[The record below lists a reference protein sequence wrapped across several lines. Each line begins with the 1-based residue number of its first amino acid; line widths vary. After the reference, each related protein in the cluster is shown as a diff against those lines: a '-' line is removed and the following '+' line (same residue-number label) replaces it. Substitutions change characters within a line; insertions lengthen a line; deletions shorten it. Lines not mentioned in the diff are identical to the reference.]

1 VFYTSCDPAD
11 AKREHFFVQ
20 EGGWLRN
27 DGLLSRERADR
38 TAAAAIGPNPRFAWR
53 DTLALRFRYMT
64 NCKSVETQLRVDE
77 KKYTLVR
84 PLAVD
89 RKNLNQWM
97 SVEIPFAL
105 SGWPVFRRDDGGTQL
120 VVSTEDKFDSIRFAV
135 RQQDVFGDQ
144 RAYVLVD
151 DIQVVEKE

>member
-1 VFYTSCDPAD
+1 
-11 AKREHFFVQ
+11 
-20 EGGWLRN
+20 
-27 DGLLSRERADR
+27 
-38 TAAAAIGPNPRFAWR
+38 
-53 DTLALRFRYMT
+53 MT

-84 PLAVD
+84 PVAVD

-120 VVSTEDKFDSIRFAV
+120 VVSTEDKFDSIRFVV

-144 RAYVLVD
+144 RADVLID
-151 DIQVVEKE
+151 DIQVVEREKD